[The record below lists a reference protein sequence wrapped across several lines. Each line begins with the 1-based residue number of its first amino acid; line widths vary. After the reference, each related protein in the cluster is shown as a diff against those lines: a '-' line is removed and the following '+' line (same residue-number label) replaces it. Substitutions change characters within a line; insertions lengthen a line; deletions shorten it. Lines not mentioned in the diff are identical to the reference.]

1 MKNIKK
7 IVTMVFSSL
16 ALCLVLMLASCGDDA
31 TQSEADRVK
40 DILISGTWK
49 VQTVGVGNTDQTLL
63 YKNLTLT
70 FTGANY
76 TTTTNGANIWPASG
90 GWSFTDDT
98 AKTILRSDGVSMAVG
113 EATTTKLV
121 LSFQWNNTTI
131 GPGRGESIAGPH
143 VFTFGK

>member
-7 IVTMVFSSL
+7 IMTVLFSTS
-16 ALCLVLMLASCGDDA
+16 ALCIFLTLASCGDDA
-31 TQSEADRVK
+31 AQSEADRVK
-40 DILISGTWK
+40 DILKSGTWK
-49 VQTVGVGNTDQTLL
+49 VQTVSVDNTDQTLL

-70 FTGANY
+70 FTDANY
-76 TTTTNGANIWPASG
+76 TSTNGANVWPASG

-98 AKTILRSDGVSMAVG
+98 AKTILRSDGVSIAVG

-121 LSFQWNNTTI
+121 LSFDWANTTI
-131 GPGRGESIAGPH
+131 GPGRVESIKGAH

>member
-1 MKNIKK
+1 MENIKQ
-7 IVTMVFSSL
+7 IVTIVFSSL
-16 ALCLVLMLASCGDDA
+16 ALCLVLVLASCGDDA
-31 TQSEADRVK
+31 AQSETDRVK

-49 VQTVGVGNTDQTLL
+49 VQTVSVDNTDQTLL
-63 YKNLTLT
+63 HKNLTLT

-76 TTTTNGANIWPASG
+76 TTTNGANVWPASG

-113 EATTTKLV
+113 EATPTKLV
-121 LSFQWNNTTI
+121 LSLQWNNTTI

>member
-1 MKNIKK
+1 MENIKQK
-7 IVTMVFSSL
+7 VTIVFSSL

-31 TQSEADRVK
+31 AQSETDRVK
-40 DILISGTWK
+40 DILKNGTWK
-49 VQTVGVGNTDQTLL
+49 VQTVSVDNTDQTLL

-70 FTGANY
+70 FTDANY
-76 TTTTNGANIWPASG
+76 TTTNGANIWPASG

-113 EATTTKLV
+113 EAITTKLV
-121 LSFQWNNTTI
+121 LSFNWATTTI
-131 GPGRGESIAGPH
+131 GPGRAESIQGPH